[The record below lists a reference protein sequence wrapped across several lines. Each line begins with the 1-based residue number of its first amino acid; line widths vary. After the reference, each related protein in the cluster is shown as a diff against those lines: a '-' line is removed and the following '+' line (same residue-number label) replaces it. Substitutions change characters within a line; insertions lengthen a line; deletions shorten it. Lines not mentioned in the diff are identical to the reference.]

1 MDVKSVGG
9 KMSYIE
15 QKMGSTA
22 KLTTKKKKKKLP
34 KFKENVF
41 WKEVWEEV
49 DIDNPIMKGL
59 GDLGKS

>member
-1 MDVKSVGG
+1 
-9 KMSYIE
+9 MSYIE